1 MKIPRKVEILP
12 LEDRIIIASAQKN
25 AEALVACGD
34 GFIPESVSLV
44 PEVGSRFAIDLL
56 LPEGIETG
64 DSREFE
70 IGSIDSRD
78 FPLPLYWQI
87 ATGEGHGGSVIVGR
101 IDFAERL
108 GDTPVETLDFADSV
122 VEIALEAPDNEEIH
136 SGTPKGWGN
145 AVGVFDSGPYGR
157 EAERLVRGGFLRGVS
172 ADLDKFEASLELA
185 SDDDEDADPDSFKD
199 EKLKVTGARL
209 MGATLLGKPA
219 FQECSI
225 RLVDDEL
232 FIEELPIEDGMYE
245 EAIDDPEFE
254 FAALAA
260 SAAPVVPP
268 RTWFERP
275 TLKGPTP
282 ITVTDEGQVFGHI
295 ASWNV
300 DHIGLP
306 RATKPPRSHSNYA
319 YFRTG
324 VLRTDNGSDIPVG
337 QLTLAG
343 GHAAMSLNA
352 AGAAKH
358 YDDTASAVAD
368 VTAGED
374 AYGIWVAGAIRPEA
388 SPTQIRA
395 LRASAPSGD
404 WRPINGRLELVA
416 VCQVNVP
423 GFPVARAMVAGGQ
436 MVALVAAGARPL
448 AELRANP
455 VSDISE
461 RLNRLERI
469 DLEKDRAAAF
479 ALMQPLLDAEK
490 EAIVAAANTA
500 IQIIE
505 PLISKQEREN
515 LRKAEE
521 ARRLILGE

>member
-1 MKIPRKVEILP
+1 MKIPKKINVTPIEREAV
-12 LEDRIIIASAQKN
+12 IASAQED
-25 AEALVACGD
+25 AQALIACGD
-34 GFIPESVSLV
+34 GFIPENVGSV

-70 IGSIDSRD
+70 LGSIDSRE

-87 ATGEGHGGSVIVGR
+87 ATGDGHGGSVIVGR
-101 IDFAERL
+101 IDYAERL
-108 GDTPVETLDFADSV
+108 GDTEVESLEFADSV
-122 VEIALEAPDNEEIH
+122 SDIADDENTNEEIH
-136 SGTPKGWGN
+136 TGTIKGWGN

-172 ADLDKFEASLELA
+172 ADLDKFEASVELA
-185 SDDDEDADPDSFKD
+185 AEGDDDDPNAYKD
-199 EKLKVTGARL
+199 DKLKVSRARL

-225 RLVDDEL
+225 RLIEDEL

-245 EAIDDPEFE
+245 EAIDDPEFT

-268 RTWFERP
+268 RTWFDRP

-295 ASWNV
+295 AAWNV

-343 GHAAMSLNA
+343 GHAGLSLSA

-374 AYGIWVAGAIRPEA
+374 AFGIWVAGAIRPEA
-388 SPTQIRA
+388 TPTQIRA

-423 GFPVARAMVAGGQ
+423 GFPVARAMVSGGQ
-436 MVALVAAGARPL
+436 MMALVAAGARPL
-448 AELRANP
+448 AELRTSP
-455 VSDISE
+455 TSDINE
-461 RLNRLERI
+461 RLARLEKI
-469 DLEKDRAAAF
+469 ELEKERAAAF
-479 ALMQPLLDAEK
+479 ALIQPLIDEQQ
-490 EAIVAAANTA
+490 EALVAAAEVA
-500 IQIIE
+500 RKKME
-505 PLISKQEREN
+505 PLLSRQEMEN
-515 LRKAEE
+515 VRKAEE
-521 ARRLILGE
+521 ARKLILGE